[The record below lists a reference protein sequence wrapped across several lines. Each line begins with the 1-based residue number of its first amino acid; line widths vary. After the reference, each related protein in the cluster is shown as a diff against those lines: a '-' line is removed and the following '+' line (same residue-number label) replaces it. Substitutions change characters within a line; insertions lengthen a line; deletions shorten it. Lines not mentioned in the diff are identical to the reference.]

1 MKMLMTG
8 YCCQIILGIEWKEHS
23 EKLSNFIKYKKFDE
37 GLAYIDN
44 MDVEENKKER
54 LMICFKSYKESC

>member
-1 MKMLMTG
+1 M
-8 YCCQIILGIEWKEHS
+8 ILGIEWKWHS
-23 EKLSNFIKYKKFDE
+23 EKLSNFIEHKKFDE
-37 GLAYIDN
+37 GLTYIDN